1 MKPFWQAKSFAEMTT
16 EEWES
21 LCDGCG
27 KCCLVKL
34 EDDETGEIYYTD
46 VACRFLNHANARCR
60 DYPHRQHNVS
70 TCLTLTP
77 DTTHAYDWLPDTC
90 AYRLL
95 AHEQPLPAWHPL
107 ITGNHTST
115 VTSGHSVAGRVVSE
129 LEIPEALWQE
139 RLIYWVDE

>member
-1 MKPFWQAKSFAEMTT
+1 MKAFWQTKTFSEMTA

-34 EDDETGEIYYTD
+34 EDDETGEVFYTD
-46 VACRFLNHANARCR
+46 VACRFLDPATARCR
-60 DYPHRQHNVS
+60 DYPHRQDNVL

-77 DTTHAYDWLPDTC
+77 GTTQAYDWLPETC

-95 AHEQPLPAWHPL
+95 AHEQPLPTWHPL
-107 ITGNHTST
+107 VTGSRDST
-115 VTSGHSVAGRVVSE
+115 VTSGYSVAGRVVSE
-129 LEIPEALWQE
+129 MEVPEAMWQE
-139 RLIYWVDE
+139 RLIHWVDE